1 MGFSQ
6 GIMPNKSSWT
16 HGQATV
22 ASAGTAVQLSE
33 TSVTVPDGCHL
44 TVIAKPGNGA
54 GIIYTG
60 NSKANAEAAAAR
72 FDGLEAGLAKSL
84 KITDANLV
92 WVNSDADGIGV
103 SYYVEQD

>member
-22 ASAGTAVQLSE
+22 TSAGTAVQLSE
-33 TSVTVPDGCHL
+33 DSVPVPDGCQL

-60 NSKANAEAAAAR
+60 KSKAEAEGANK
-72 FDGLEAGLAKSL
+72 FDGLEAGLAMSL
-84 KITDANLV
+84 KVNDANLV
-92 WVNSDADGIGV
+92 WVNSDTDGIGV
-103 SYYVEQD
+103 SYYVEQ